1 MHAGTA
7 CSCLRAG
14 LDISADAVTVLFYFL
29 DCLSSCHIYTLK
41 TKPKPTK
48 DMREQSVFLP
58 TPAIPIPRHSRIYVG
73 RMGA

>member
-7 CSCLRAG
+7 YSYLRAG

-41 TKPKPTK
+41 TKTN
-48 DMREQSVFLP
+48 Q
-58 TPAIPIPRHSRIYVG
+58 RHERTECVPSHTG
-73 RMGA
+73 NSHT